1 MLLNDLA
8 GKIRQLIEI
17 WIVYVILEKKI
28 FIKNSTKITTWKLVS
43 GFFICKELSAASMEN
58 RTFEA
63 TSLCCICNS
72 KTVKTCPSQHA
83 HLLRFHFTED
93 SFKIKKG
100 FVTCFQATFFAE
112 FFDKNYSFIILYK
125 PAKFH
130 YQTINMF
137 HVSGIW
143 WRHDIWILEN
153 LKFDY
158 VKSEKWK
165 KQHMTLLYK
174 FHLLLSLL
182 DVQNKLA
189 KCSVHSF
196 ELFSVSR

>member
-1 MLLNDLA
+1 
-8 GKIRQLIEI
+8 
-17 WIVYVILEKKI
+17 
-28 FIKNSTKITTWKLVS
+28 
-43 GFFICKELSAASMEN
+43 
-58 RTFEA
+58 
-63 TSLCCICNS
+63 
-72 KTVKTCPSQHA
+72 
-83 HLLRFHFTED
+83 
-93 SFKIKKG
+93 
-100 FVTCFQATFFAE
+100 
-112 FFDKNYSFIILYK
+112 
-125 PAKFH
+125 
-130 YQTINMF
+130 MF

-165 KQHMTLLYK
+165 KQHMTLFYK

-189 KCSVHSF
+189 KCSVHSL